1 VPDLKSRA
9 ILSPSSTERDSG
21 QFSSARIRHAE
32 VAGAEASWYHL
43 LQLLRLIITSGDA
56 VLGQR
61 FRNTTQRAEVLDE
74 VRRSESH
81 LTAGEIFERVRRRDP
96 RIAYGTVYRTLHLL
110 AEHGL
115 IQELTFADQASRYD
129 GRVERHDH
137 VHCLECGV
145 LLDVDV
151 PVALM
156 ALHVAAEQSGFDVN
170 SHHTVF
176 SGVCPECKS
185 VAGRAIADRQRP
197 RGQSGVGITSQGA
210 ITRN

>member
-1 VPDLKSRA
+1 M
-9 ILSPSSTERDSG
+9 
-21 QFSSARIRHAE
+21 
-32 VAGAEASWYHL
+32 
-43 LQLLRLIITSGDA
+43 
-56 VLGQR
+56 
-61 FRNTTQRAEVLDE
+61 
-74 VRRSESH
+74 RRSQSH
-81 LTAGEIFERVRRRDP
+81 LTAGEIFERVRRSDP
-96 RIAYGTVYRTLHLL
+96 RIGYGTVYRTLHLL

-176 SGVCPECKS
+176 SGRCPACKS
-185 VAGRAIADRQRP
+185 AETRTNGDRQRP
-197 RGQSGVGITSQGA
+197 RGLSGAGMTPQRAATSS
-210 ITRN
+210 